1 MSFLSSHRL
10 RQWLLVLYGAGVLI
24 ATWQRGVQ
32 SNDHSTFTIFRQS
45 FVHLAHH
52 QNLYASYP
60 AEQGRHPVHRFK
72 YSPSAAMLFAPLS
85 AVPLPVA
92 LLLWN
97 ALNAGLLIL
106 AITRL
111 LPRWRANVALL
122 VLAPEVFVAIQS
134 SSSNGLVAA
143 LIILGAMAF
152 WEGRL
157 RTGAIAVT
165 TGAAIKIFPLG
176 TLVFALMRPRRAASL
191 LAVSVPA
198 LLLLALPLL
207 VVHPSELLQQYQ
219 WWTVI
224 EQGDAQDLK
233 FGLSLMRQ
241 FRDWWEVSWAN
252 WVVQVIGTGVFLAPV
267 AMRRDR
273 WDDPAFRTGL
283 LSSLLIFVTLF
294 NHQAER
300 QSFVIAATGAAI
312 WYVSDRITIE
322 RSVLIA
328 LAIIG
333 VPTVPYL
340 IIWLVIQAE
349 LVGGAALKAAGAS
362 PTAGEPMEAPPATQW
377 QRLEGY
383 SRAS

>member
-1 MSFLSSHRL
+1 MSFLSSPRL
-10 RQWLLVLYGAGVLI
+10 RRWLLALYGAGVLI

-32 SNDHSTFTIFRQS
+32 VNDHSTFTIFRQS
-45 FVHLAHH
+45 FVHLAQH

-72 YSPSAAMLFAPLS
+72 YSPTAAMLFAPLS

-111 LPRWRANVALL
+111 LPRPRANLALL

-134 SSSNGLVAA
+134 SSSNGLVTA

-152 WEGRL
+152 WDGRL
-157 RTGAIAVT
+157 RTAAIAVT

-176 TLVFALMRPRRAASL
+176 TLVFALMRPRRAASV
-191 LAVSVPA
+191 LAVFVPA
-198 LLLLALPLL
+198 LLLAALPLL

-219 WWTVI
+219 WWAVI
-224 EQGDAQDLK
+224 ERGDAQDMM

-241 FRDWWEVSWAN
+241 LRGWWEVTWAN
-252 WVVQVIGTGVFLAPV
+252 WVVQLVGLLVFLAPV
-267 AMRRDR
+267 AVRRDR
-273 WDDPAFRTGL
+273 WEDPAFRSGL
-283 LSSLLIFVTLF
+283 LSSLLVFVTLF

-300 QSFVIAATGAAI
+300 QSFVIAAAGCAI
-312 WYVSDRITIE
+312 WFVSGRITLE
-322 RSVLIA
+322 RGVLIG

-340 IIWLVIQAE
+340 IMWLVIQLE
-349 LVGGAALKAAGAS
+349 LLGGAGPSAAASSGAPEHRVTLTEMAWQPQEGFSKAS
-362 PTAGEPMEAPPATQW
+362 
-377 QRLEGY
+377 
-383 SRAS
+383 

>member
-1 MSFLSSHRL
+1 MSFLSSPRL
-10 RQWLLVLYGAGVLI
+10 RRWLLALYGAGVLI

-32 SNDHSTFTIFRQS
+32 ANDHSTFTIFRQS
-45 FVHLAHH
+45 FVHLAQH

-85 AVPLPVA
+85 AVPLPLG

-97 ALNAGLLIL
+97 TLNAGLLIFAL
-106 AITRL
+106 TRL
-111 LPRWRANVALL
+111 LSRARANLALL
-122 VLAPEVFVAIQS
+122 VLAPEVFVAIQA

-157 RTGAIAVT
+157 RTAALTVT
-165 TGAAIKIFPLG
+165 TGAAIKIFPVG
-176 TLVFALMRPRRAASL
+176 TLVFGLMRPRRSDTL
-191 LAVSVPA
+191 LAMSVA
-198 LLLLALPLL
+198 VLMVAALPLL
-207 VVHPSELLQQYQ
+207 VVHPGELLQQYQ
-219 WWTVI
+219 WWAVI

-241 FRDWWEVSWAN
+241 FRQWWEVSWTN
-252 WVVQVIGTGVFLAPV
+252 WVVQLIGMLVFLTPV
-267 AMRRDR
+267 ALRRDR
-273 WDDPAFRTGL
+273 WNEASFRIGV

-300 QSFVIAATGAAI
+300 QSFVIAATGCAI
-312 WYVSDRITIE
+312 WFACGRITVE
-322 RSVLIA
+322 RSVLLA
-328 LAIIG
+328 LALIG

-340 IIWLVIQAE
+340 VMWLVIQVE
-349 LVGGAALKAAGAS
+349 LCRGAPRVAAVS
-362 PTAGEPMEAPPATQW
+362 T
-377 QRLEGY
+377 EGQGNVPSVTELPRAVPEEL

>member
-1 MSFLSSHRL
+1 MSILSSHRL
-10 RQWLLVLYGAGVLI
+10 RRGLLALYGTGVLL

-32 SNDHSTFTIFRQS
+32 ANDHSTFTIFRQS
-45 FVHLAHH
+45 FVHLAAH
-52 QNLYASYP
+52 QSLYASYP

-85 AVPLPVA
+85 AVPLPMA

-97 ALNAGLLIL
+97 ALNVGLLIF

-111 LPRWRANVALL
+111 LPRARANLALL

-134 SSSNGLVAA
+134 SSSNALVTA

-157 RTGAIAVT
+157 RTAALAVT

-176 TLVFALMRPRRAASL
+176 TLVFALMRRGRAASL
-191 LAVSVPA
+191 LAVCVA
-198 LLLLALPLL
+198 TLMLAALPLL
-207 VVHPSELLQQYQ
+207 VVHPSELLQQYR
-219 WWTVI
+219 WWAVI
-224 EQGDAQDLK
+224 EQGDAQDLR

-241 FRDWWEVSWAN
+241 FREWWAVTWAN
-252 WVVQVIGTGVFLAPV
+252 WVVQLIGMLVFLTPV
-267 AMRRDR
+267 GLRRDR
-273 WDDPAFRTGL
+273 WNDQAFRTGL
-283 LSSLLIFVTLF
+283 LSSLLILVTLF

-300 QSFVIAATGAAI
+300 QSFVIAATGCAI
-312 WYVSDRITIE
+312 WYVSARITIE
-322 RSVLIA
+322 RSVLVA

-340 IIWLVIQAE
+340 IMWLVIQIE
-349 LVGGAALKAAGAS
+349 LVGGKSLPAVAESTDGDRVPVPS
-362 PTAGEPMEAPPATQW
+362 APQW
-377 QRLEGY
+377 GVLEGY

>member
-10 RQWLLVLYGAGVLI
+10 RRWLLALYGAGVLI

-32 SNDHSTFTIFRQS
+32 ANDHSTFTIFRQS

-72 YSPSAAMLFAPLS
+72 YSPTAAMLFAPLS

-111 LPRWRANVALL
+111 LPRPRANLALL

-134 SSSNGLVAA
+134 SSSNGLVTA

-157 RTGAIAVT
+157 RTAAIAVT

-176 TLVFALMRPRRAASL
+176 TLVFALMRPRRAASV
-191 LAVSVPA
+191 LAVFVPA
-198 LLLLALPLL
+198 LLLAALPLL
-207 VVHPSELLQQYQ
+207 VVHPTELLQQYQ
-219 WWTVI
+219 WWGVI
-224 EQGDAQDLK
+224 ERGDAQDMM

-241 FRDWWEVSWAN
+241 LRGWWEVTWAN
-252 WVVQVIGTGVFLAPV
+252 WVVQLVGLLVFLAPV
-267 AMRRDR
+267 AVRRDR
-273 WDDPAFRTGL
+273 WEDPAFRVGL
-283 LSSLLIFVTLF
+283 LSSLLVFVTLF

-300 QSFVIAATGAAI
+300 QSFVIAATGCAI
-312 WYVSDRITIE
+312 WFVSNRITIE

-333 VPTVPYL
+333 VPTAPYL
-340 IIWLVIQAE
+340 IMWLVIQVE
-349 LVGGAALKAAGAS
+349 LLSGTVSSAAAS
-362 PTAGEPMEAPPATQW
+362 SDTGEHYVPLATVP
-377 QRLEGY
+377 RHLSEGY

>member
-1 MSFLSSHRL
+1 MSFFSSHRL
-10 RQWLLVLYGAGVLI
+10 RQWLLVLYGAGILI

-32 SNDHSTFTIFRQS
+32 ANDHSTFTIFRQS

-52 QNLYASYP
+52 QNLYQSYP
-60 AEQGRHPVHRFK
+60 AEQGAHRVHRFK
-72 YSPSAAMLFAPLS
+72 YSPTAAMLFAPLS
-85 AVPLPVA
+85 AVPLPFA

-97 ALNAGLLIL
+97 ALNVGLLIL
-106 AITRL
+106 ALTRL
-111 LPRWRANVALL
+111 LPRHRANLALL

-134 SSSNGLVAA
+134 SSSNGLITA
-143 LIILGAMAF
+143 LIILAAIAFWKGRLWAGAM
-152 WEGRL
+152 
-157 RTGAIAVT
+157 AVT
-165 TGAAIKIFPLG
+165 TGAALKIFPIG
-176 TLVFALMRPRRAASL
+176 ALVFALTRRQRPASL
-191 LAVSVPA
+191 LAVCTAA
-198 LLLLALPLL
+198 LMLVALPLL
-207 VVHPSELLQQYQ
+207 VIQPNELLQQYR
-219 WWTVI
+219 WWGAI
-224 EQGDAQDLK
+224 EQSDAQDLM

-241 FRDWWEVSWAN
+241 FRGWWEVTWAN
-252 WVVQVIGTGVFLAPV
+252 WVVQLIGMLVFLSPV
-267 AMRRDR
+267 ALRRDR

-300 QSFVIAATGAAI
+300 QSFVIAATGCAI

-340 IIWLVIQAE
+340 IMWLVIQVE
-349 LVGGAALKAAGAS
+349 LVSGKSLSGVTASSEGGK
-362 PTAGEPMEAPPATQW
+362 MEPPAATHW
-377 QRLEGY
+377 RIPEGY